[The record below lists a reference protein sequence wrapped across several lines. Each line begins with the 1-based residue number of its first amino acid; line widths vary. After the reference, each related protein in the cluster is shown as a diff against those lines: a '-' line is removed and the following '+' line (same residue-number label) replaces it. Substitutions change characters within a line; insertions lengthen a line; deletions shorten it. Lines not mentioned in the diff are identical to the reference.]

1 MGAVYEA
8 RQDPLDRR
16 VALKILHP
24 EYASNKESVA
34 RFFNEAK
41 VLTRL
46 EHPSLVQV
54 FDFGNAP
61 DGTAYLVMEYLRGQ
75 SLGQRLATGDGRL
88 AVVAALQV
96 GWQVADVLA
105 VAHSQGVV
113 HRDLK
118 PDNLMLVADPIA
130 PGGERVKVLDFG
142 IAKLI
147 GAEDRG
153 GAKTDT
159 HAVMGTPMYMSPEQC
174 GGAGGVDA
182 KTDVYSLGC
191 VLYQALA
198 GRPPFVAEG
207 AGQLIGMHLFQTPP
221 SLISLAPKVPPQ
233 VAELVHHLL
242 TKDKAQRPSMSDAA
256 DEIGQLLSKM
266 SGGGAVVRSRS
277 PASTDPDATRPIDF
291 LPRPFTTLGQSIG
304 QRSKAGVKDRR
315 ILAMLLAGL
324 AVVGAMAAHT
334 LFRGRPVPGTG
345 VTQPAP
351 VIPAALRATPSPP
364 PAVPDPAPAPLP
376 APIAAPAKIPSQA
389 EKPPKKVP
397 SKLPAVT
404 HESPRVPIARPPKLK
419 ELPVEP

>member
-8 RQDPLDRR
+8 RQDPLERR
-16 VALKILHP
+16 VAIKILHP
-24 EYASNKESVA
+24 EYADNKETVA

-54 FDFGNAP
+54 SDFGNAT

-75 SLGQRLATGDGRL
+75 SLGRRLSSEDGRL
-88 AVVAALQV
+88 PVVTVLQL

-105 VAHSQGVV
+105 VAHAQGVV

-142 IAKLI
+142 IAKLT
-147 GAEDRG
+147 GAADHG
-153 GAKTDT
+153 VAKTDT
-159 HAVMGTPMYMSPEQC
+159 RAVMGTPVYMSPEQC

-191 VLYQALA
+191 VLYEALA

-277 PASTDPDATRPIDF
+277 SASTDPDATRPSEI
-291 LPRPFTTLGQSIG
+291 LPRPFTTLGQSTG
-304 QRSKAGVKDRR
+304 QRGKAGINNRL
-315 ILAMLLAGL
+315 ILAVSLAGL
-324 AVVGAMAAHT
+324 AIVGALAAHT
-334 LFRGRPVPGTG
+334 RFRDHRFPSTG
-345 VTQPAP
+345 VAQPAP
-351 VIPAALRATPSPP
+351 LFPAAPKAAPSPADSV
-364 PAVPDPAPAPLP
+364 PALAPSPLP
-376 APIAAPAKIPSQA
+376 ATIAAPTRIPSQPA
-389 EKPPKKVP
+389 NPHKAAP
-397 SKLPAVT
+397 SKLPTVT
-404 HESPRVPIARPPKLK
+404 HDVPRTPIARPPKRK